1 MMKYYLSLLSFILV
15 FQVYSQEIAQWRGA
29 NRDGIY
35 SETGLL
41 KQWPS
46 EGPKLLWHFD
56 ELGEGHASAAVT
68 KDRVYTAGTSG
79 NNGFVIALDHSGKTI
94 WKTEYGKEWMD
105 SWEGVRSTPL
115 VAGDKLLIMSSY
127 GLVVCLN
134 SAKGNILWKADLF
147 RIMMDRI

>member
-79 NNGFVIALDHSGKTI
+79 NNGFVIENGFYLYYSTRNGLKIIKDTF
-94 WKTEYGKEWMD
+94 
-105 SWEGVRSTPL
+105 EG
-115 VAGDKLLIMSSY
+115 
-127 GLVVCLN
+127 
-134 SAKGNILWKADLF
+134 SAQ
-147 RIMMDRI
+147 